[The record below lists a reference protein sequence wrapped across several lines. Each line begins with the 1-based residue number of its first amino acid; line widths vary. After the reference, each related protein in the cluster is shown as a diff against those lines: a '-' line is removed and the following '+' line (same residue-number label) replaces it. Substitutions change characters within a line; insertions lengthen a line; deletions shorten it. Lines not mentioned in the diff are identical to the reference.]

1 MNKDVEQ
8 SRKRVSRRR
17 AMALGGGVSLAGLVA
32 ACTGN
37 SSTTS
42 TSTTAA
48 AGTATS
54 ATATATATDD
64 AFLALLNQ
72 APSCP
77 MTTEETQGPYWFDV
91 DSIRSDIR
99 EDRPGTTFEFAMRVQ
114 DLDNCSADGTANVVS
129 NAVVEIWHCDAGGVY
144 SGFESGSTAAD
155 ISGSGTPGGMGAPPE
170 AGMGQPPEGGMGQ
183 PPEGGMG
190 QPPEGAPGGDGG
202 AGGPGG
208 AMGGSGETS
217 DGSYSVG
224 DSESTTTDDGT
235 YLRGAQTTDANG
247 IAKFTTIFPGWYVG
261 RTTHIHVKV
270 HIDKKTVLTTQLFFD
285 EATKGEIYATTPYS
299 DHAGWES
306 NTQNSGDNIYDDTG
320 LVTVQKSSDGYL
332 GAVNLGISV

>member
-1 MNKDVEQ
+1 
-8 SRKRVSRRR
+8 
-17 AMALGGGVSLAGLVA
+17 MALGGGVSLAGLVA

-37 SSTTS
+37 SSTTAS
-42 TSTTAA
+42 SSTATSTTTTSTTASNTGA
-48 AGTATS
+48 AVTG
-54 ATATATATDD
+54 TDD
-64 AFLALLNQ
+64 AVLALLDS
-72 APSCP
+72 APSCL

-99 EDRPGTTFEFAMRVQ
+99 EDRPGTTFELALRVQ

-155 ISGSGTPGGMGAPPE
+155 IGGSGAPGGL
-170 AGMGQPPEGGMGQ
+170 GQPPEGGMGQ

-190 QPPEGAPGGDGG
+190 TPPGGGGGPGGAGGDGG
-202 AGGPGG
+202 AGGT
-208 AMGGSGETS
+208 GETS

-224 DSESTTTDDGT
+224 DTEATTTDDGT
-235 YLRGAQTTDANG
+235 YLRGAQTTDSNG
-247 IAKFTTIFPGWYVG
+247 IAKFTTVFPGWYIG

-285 EATKGEIYATTPYS
+285 DATKTEIYAMTPYS
-299 DHAGWES
+299 DHAGWEN
-306 NTQNSGDNIYDDTG
+306 NTQNSTDNIYDDTG
-320 LVTVQKSSDGYL
+320 LVTMQKSADGYL
-332 GAVNLGISV
+332 GAVNLGVSV